1 MQIWFKHR
9 ILCSNWGIFVL
20 IWKQIYF
27 SLFVDCFCRLFY
39 SEDLYLLA
47 GFSVCVKKK
56 KKSFFFHCLCDKK
69 EKKSVFFFFFN
80 FKKLKPSREEMFIIL
95 LVFFEIKKENRI
107 FFFNISHLTAFD
119 FVFQQ

>member
-56 KKSFFFHCLCDKK
+56 KKVFFFIVCVIKK
-69 EKKSVFFFFFN
+69 KKKVFFFFFN

>member
-1 MQIWFKHR
+1 MLIWFKHR

-27 SLFVDCFCRLFY
+27 SLFVDCFCRFFY

-56 KKSFFFHCLCDKK
+56 KKSFFLIVCVIKK
-69 EKKSVFFFFFN
+69 KKKVFFFYY

-95 LVFFEIKKENRI
+95 LVFFEIKKENQN
-107 FFFNISHLTAFD
+107 FCFNISHLTAFD